1 MSSSAK
7 LEEFIASLAPIGTAE
22 AVYDFETDGEG
33 TELSFKKGGSK
44 KAH

>member
-7 LEEFIASLAPIGTAE
+7 LEEFIAALDAIGTAE

-33 TELSFKKGGSK
+33 TELSFKKGGTQIYC
-44 KAH
+44 